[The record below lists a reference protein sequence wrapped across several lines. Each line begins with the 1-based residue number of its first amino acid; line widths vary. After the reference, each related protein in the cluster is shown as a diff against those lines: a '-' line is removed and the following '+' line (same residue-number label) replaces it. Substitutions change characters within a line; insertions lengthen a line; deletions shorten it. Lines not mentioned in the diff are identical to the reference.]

1 MPYGARRLPPH
12 VTSTDAPSRASVGLR
27 SERGPILASVMLSIA
42 LVAIDTTILAT
53 AVPAIVED
61 LGGFTQ
67 FPWLF
72 SAFLLAQAVTTP
84 VYGKL
89 ADVYGRKPLMLL
101 GIGAFVVGSVLCAV
115 AWSMPALIVARAVQ
129 GLGAGA
135 IQPTGMTIMGDIY
148 SVAERAVAQGYIAS
162 VWAMSAVVGPTLG
175 GLFADHLSWRW
186 IFWINIPLGL
196 LAAAMLLRRFEEHG
210 DRAAVTERRSVDV
223 AGSALLAAAAG
234 LLLLGLL
241 EGGLRWAWASPA
253 SVGIFAGSA
262 VLLVGFGLVER
273 RAPDPV
279 LPLWVFRN
287 RVLNAATIGAFVVG
301 VLMLGVT
308 SYIPVYAQRVL
319 GSGATVAGL
328 AVAALAIGWPI
339 AASTAGRVYLRWGFR
354 PCLLAGAAF
363 GVVGS
368 GIVALAGPGSS
379 IWQLAVGC
387 LVLGLG
393 LGYVASPSV
402 IAAQSAVT
410 WRDRGVATGVNM
422 FSRSVGSAVGVA
434 AFGALANGIVAGRLG
449 GGVDAAEV
457 DLERLAAAV
466 LEPALSAVFVAV
478 FLVSLTLVVAGVV
491 MPSRVHSPD
500 EPAEPADVTGE

>member
-1 MPYGARRLPPH
+1 MPYGARGLPPH
-12 VTSTDAPSRASVGLR
+12 VTTASAPTRASVGLR

-53 AVPAIVED
+53 AVPAIVDD

-72 SAFLLAQAVTTP
+72 SAFLLTQAVTTP
-84 VYGKL
+84 IYGKL
-89 ADVYGRKPLMLL
+89 ADVYGRKPLMMF
-101 GIGAFVVGSVLCAV
+101 GIGAFLVGSVCCAV
-115 AWSMPALIVARAVQ
+115 AWSMPVLIVARAVQ

-135 IQPTGMTIMGDIY
+135 IAPTGMTIMGDIY
-148 SVAERAVAQGYIAS
+148 TVAERAVAQGYVAS

-196 LAAAMLLRRFEEHG
+196 LAAAMLQRRFEEHA
-210 DRAAVTERRSVDV
+210 DIAADTERRSVDV

-234 LLLLGLL
+234 LVLLGLL
-241 EGGLRWAWASPA
+241 EGGIRWDWASPA
-253 SVGIFAGSA
+253 SVVVFAGSA
-262 VLLVGFGLVER
+262 VLLVAFGLVER

-279 LPLWVFRN
+279 LPLWVFGN

-308 SYIPVYAQRVL
+308 SYVPVYAQRIL

-339 AASTAGRVYLRWGFR
+339 AASTAGRFYLRWGFR
-354 PCLLAGAAF
+354 PCLLAGSAF

-368 GIVALAGPGSS
+368 GIVALAGPDSS

-393 LGYVASPSV
+393 LGYLASPSV

-410 WRDRGVATGVNM
+410 WRDRGVATGTNM
-422 FSRSVGSAVGVA
+422 FARSVGSAVGVA
-434 AFGALANGIVAGRLG
+434 AFGALANGIVASRLG
-449 GGVDAAEV
+449 GGVDPGDVEL
-457 DLERLAAAV
+457 DGLAAGV

-478 FLVSLTLVVAGVV
+478 FAVSFALVVAGLV

-500 EPAEPADVTGE
+500 SEAQVTGE

>member
-1 MPYGARRLPPH
+1 MPYGARGLPPH
-12 VTSTDAPSRASVGLR
+12 VTETAAPTRASVGLR

-72 SAFLLAQAVTTP
+72 SAFLLTQAVTTP
-84 VYGKL
+84 IYGKL
-89 ADVYGRKPLMLL
+89 ADVYGRKPLMLF
-101 GIGAFVVGSVLCAV
+101 GIGAFVVGSVLCGV

-135 IQPTGMTIMGDIY
+135 IAPTGMTIMGDIY
-148 SVAERAVAQGYIAS
+148 SVAERAIAQGYVAS

-196 LAAAMLLRRFEEHG
+196 LAAAMLVRRFEEHS
-210 DRAAVTERRSVDV
+210 DRAAATQRRSVDV
-223 AGSALLAAAAG
+223 AGSAVLAVAAG

-241 EGGLRWAWASPA
+241 EGGIRWEWASPA
-253 SVGIFAGSA
+253 SVGIFAASA
-262 VLLVGFGLVER
+262 ALLLVFGLVER

-308 SYIPVYAQRVL
+308 SYVPVYAQRVL

-339 AASTAGRVYLRWGFR
+339 AASTSGRVYLRWGFR

-363 GVVGS
+363 GVLGS

-379 IWQLAVGC
+379 IWQLAAGC

-410 WRDRGVATGVNM
+410 WRDRGVATGTNM

-434 AFGALANGIVAGRLG
+434 AFGALANGVVASRLG
-449 GGVDAAEV
+449 GGVDAGDV
-457 DLERLAAAV
+457 DLEGLAVGV
-466 LEPALSAVFVAV
+466 LDPALHAVFVAV
-478 FLVSLTLVVAGVV
+478 FAVSLTLVVAGLV
-491 MPSRVHSPD
+491 MPSHVHSPASD
-500 EPAEPADVTGE
+500 ADVTGE

>member
-1 MPYGARRLPPH
+1 MPYGAAGLPPY
-12 VTSTDAPSRASVGLR
+12 VTAATAPTRASVGLR

-84 VYGKL
+84 IYGKL
-89 ADVYGRKPLMLL
+89 ADVYGRKPLMLF

-148 SVAERAVAQGYIAS
+148 SVAERAIAQGYIAS
-162 VWAMSAVVGPTLG
+162 VWAMSAVIGPTLG

-196 LAAAMLLRRFEEHG
+196 LAAVMLVRRFEEHG
-210 DRAAVTERRSVDV
+210 DSAGSTGRRSVDV
-223 AGSALLAAAAG
+223 AGSALLAGAAG

-241 EGGLRWAWASPA
+241 EGGIRWAWSSPA
-253 SVGIFAGSA
+253 SLGVFAGA
-262 VLLVGFGLVER
+262 VVLLAAFVVVER

-279 LPLWVFRN
+279 LPLWVFGN

-308 SYIPVYAQRVL
+308 SYVPVYAQRVL
-319 GSGATVAGL
+319 GSGATAAGL

-339 AASTAGRVYLRWGFR
+339 AASTAGRFYLRWGFR

-363 GVVGS
+363 GVAGT
-368 GIVALAGPGSS
+368 GIVALAGPESPL
-379 IWQLAVGC
+379 WQLAFGC

-393 LGYVASPSV
+393 LGYVASPSIV
-402 IAAQSAVT
+402 AAQSAVT
-410 WRDRGVATGVNM
+410 WRDRGVATGTNM
-422 FSRSVGSAVGVA
+422 FARSVGSAVGVA
-434 AFGALANGIVAGRLG
+434 AFGALANGIVASRLG
-449 GGVDAAEV
+449 GGVDAGDI
-457 DLERLAAAV
+457 DLESLPAAV
-466 LEPALSAVFVAV
+466 LHPALHAVFVAV
-478 FLVSLTLVVAGVV
+478 FAVSATLVIAGLV

-500 EPAEPADVTGE
+500 DETDVTGE